1 MTPLDLK
8 SREEWEAI
16 LDGFARDTNMTACL
30 MDEMGNLLFCRVDR
44 FPLCGVI
51 RDNSEATTFI
61 CSQTNA
67 AMLAVVKKTL
77 QPEIDACEVGLIR
90 VVVPILRDGS
100 IVGQVAACGLASEDE
115 ELNTLLVARQLGMP
129 EERVQELSQST
140 PSGREEDLRLH
151 AARLFE
157 QLNSG

>member
-1 MTPLDLK
+1 
-8 SREEWEAI
+8 
-16 LDGFARDTNMTACL
+16 
-30 MDEMGNLLFCRVDR
+30 
-44 FPLCGVI
+44 
-51 RDNSEATTFI
+51 
-61 CSQTNA
+61 
-67 AMLAVVKKTL
+67 
-77 QPEIDACEVGLIR
+77 
-90 VVVPILRDGS
+90 
-100 IVGQVAACGLASEDE
+100 LASEDE